1 MESPLFS
8 ELPREPTLT
17 QRVTR
22 QLEEKIVASRLRP
35 GDRLPAERELA
46 RQFGVSK
53 TVVREAITALTA
65 RSLLEP
71 IPGGGSVI
79 RTPSAQVVTQS
90 MTLFLRGTNREL
102 DYARVHEVRRTLE
115 IEIAGLAAE
124 RRTDA
129 DLARMEAILAEMAA
143 LGEPTRA
150 RYIEDDVAFH
160 AAIARATQNPLF
172 ALLLDSVADIMLEVR
187 RLGGQVPGSFEN
199 GMAHHRAL
207 FDRIKNQDVTGA
219 RQAMLA
225 HLIDSEAIMRRGQQI
240 QKGETP

>member
-1 MESPLFS
+1 MENPLFS
-8 ELPREPTLT
+8 ELAREPTLT

-22 QLEEKIVASRLRP
+22 QLEERIIASHLRP

-53 TVVREAITALTA
+53 TVVREAIMALTA

-79 RTPSAQVVTQS
+79 RTPSAQAVAQS
-90 MTLFLRGTNREL
+90 MSLFLRGTNREL

-124 RRTDA
+124 RRTEA
-129 DLARMEAILAEMAA
+129 DIARMEEILTEMEA

-150 RYIEDDVAFH
+150 RYSEDDVAFH

-199 GMAHHRAL
+199 GRAHHRAL
-207 FDRIKNQDVTGA
+207 FARIKSQDVNGA

-225 HLIDSEAIMRRGQQI
+225 HLIDSEEIMRRGQQI
-240 QKGETP
+240 QKGETT